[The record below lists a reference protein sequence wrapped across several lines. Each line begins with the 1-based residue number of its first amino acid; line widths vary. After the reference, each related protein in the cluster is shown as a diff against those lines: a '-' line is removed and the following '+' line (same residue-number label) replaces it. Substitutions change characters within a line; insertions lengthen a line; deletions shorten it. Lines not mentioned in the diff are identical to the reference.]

1 MEYFSK
7 KSAERLAAALLN
19 RKDRPMIDARKFWTM
34 CRLHDWFYM
43 MSEDPEVYR
52 DGEEYLDRL
61 GDLMRGRPDL
71 YAIYDAWR
79 AHHYECGP
87 VPAEPKLEEEKLS
100 ATP

>member
-43 MSEDPEVYR
+43 MSDDPR
-52 DGEEYLDRL
+52 MHDDGLEYECMLNDIAKK
-61 GDLMRGRPDL
+61 DPACAEI
-71 YAIYDAWR
+71 YAAWHD
-79 AHHYECGP
+79 HHWNCGP
-87 VPAEPKLEEEKLS
+87 VPTEPKLDEEKLS

>member
-43 MSEDPEVYR
+43 MSEDREVYR
-52 DGEEYLDRL
+52 DGEENLDRL
-61 GDLMRGRPDL
+61 EGLMRGRPDL
-71 YAIYDAWR
+71 EAVFKAWEV
-79 AHHYECGP
+79 HHYECGP
-87 VPAEPKLEEEKLS
+87 VPIEPKLDEEKLS